1 MQQMQ
6 QMRCAVRTNTLNVA
20 YLESGPSDG
29 LPVILL
35 HGWPSDV
42 HDWEGVVPSLTTD
55 GFRILVPWLRG
66 FGPTSF
72 LDPSTPRSGQQ
83 AALGADLRDFM
94 DALGITAA
102 ILAGYDWGG
111 RAACVVSALWPE
123 RVMGLVSINGYNIQN
138 IAIANRPATAE
149 QEWRYWYQWYLH
161 TERGVA
167 GLTQDRRAMARLLWR
182 LWSPNWQ
189 FAEATFDAT
198 ASSFDNPDFVPVSI
212 QSYRHRYGNS
222 AGDPVHE
229 GLERRLLS
237 QPAIGV
243 PTIVLHGACDGVVP
257 PTASEDAHQHFAGF
271 YERHVIPVA
280 GHFLSRETPDVVVQ
294 AVCALA
300 RQAQRRT
307 GINPRG
313 R

>member
-1 MQQMQ
+1 
-6 QMRCAVRTNTLNVA
+6 MRCAVRTNTLKIA
-20 YLESGPSDG
+20 YLESGPPNG

-42 HDWEGVVPSLTTD
+42 HDWDGVVPSLTTH

-66 FGPTSF
+66 FGLTSF

-94 DALGITAA
+94 DALGIAAA
-102 ILAGYDWGG
+102 ILVGYDWGG
-111 RAACVVSALWPE
+111 RAACVVSALWPK
-123 RVMGLVSINGYNIQN
+123 RVIGLVSITGYNIQN

-167 GLTQDRRAMARLLWR
+167 GLTQDRRAIARLLWR

-189 FAEATFDAT
+189 FTEATFDAT

-222 AGDPVHE
+222 AGDPIHE
-229 GLERRLLS
+229 GLERRLMS
-237 QPAIGV
+237 QPAIAV
-243 PTIVLHGACDGVVP
+243 ATIVLHGACDGVVP
-257 PTASEDAHQHFAGF
+257 PTESEDAHEHFVAF
-271 YERHVIPVA
+271 YERHVIPAA
-280 GHFLSRETPDVVVQ
+280 GHFLTRETPDAVVQ

-300 RQAQRRT
+300 RQTKGRT
-307 GINPRG
+307 A
-313 R
+313 

>member
-1 MQQMQ
+1 
-6 QMRCAVRTNTLNVA
+6 MRCAVRTNTLNVA

-42 HDWEGVVPSLTTD
+42 HDWEGVVPSLTTH

-94 DALGITAA
+94 DALGIAAA
-102 ILAGYDWGG
+102 ILVGYDWGG
-111 RAACVVSALWPE
+111 RAACVVSALWPG
-123 RVMGLVSINGYNIQN
+123 RVIGLVSITGYNIQN

-257 PTASEDAHQHFAGF
+257 PTASEDAHQHFASF

-294 AVCALA
+294 AICALA
-300 RQAQRRT
+300 RQTKGRT

-313 R
+313 P